1 MSAQRIYEQ
10 AKYQGNK
17 RDISSNQNR
26 TDAKANFKEQ
36 AINDLKCEICQRN
49 EEISQH
55 LSKCE
60 RCNEL
65 RKGIK
70 V

>member
-1 MSAQRIYEQ
+1 MIE
-10 AKYQGNK
+10 
-17 RDISSNQNR
+17 
-26 TDAKANFKEQ
+26 AKANFKEQ

-55 LSKCE
+55 LSKGE